1 MKFAHL
7 ADCHLGGWRQPE
19 LQQLNI
25 DSFKKAIEICIE
37 EQVEFILFT
46 GDLFDSAFPP
56 IEILKETFAEFRKLK
71 DAGIKSYVIAGSH
84 DYSISG
90 KTFLD
95 VLEKGGFCEI
105 CKYEEQGEGENKE
118 IILSPIMHKSYHI
131 YGYPG
136 KKSGLEVQDLEK
148 LKINEPYQD
157 NFRILMLHTTISE
170 VAQNLPID
178 SIDLSKV
185 PKADYYALG
194 HIHVDFEKEIEGKPV
209 IYGGPTFPNNFKEL
223 EELKNG
229 SFYII
234 DVEGYTKITKKEI
247 DFKKI
252 ESVKI
257 ELDNALTGTQK
268 IISELEKR
276 DLKDKIVLLRV
287 HGKLKQGKNSDI
299 KFQEIQDYLDKE
311 GVFCFLK
318 NVSKLEVEKKDD
330 LQIKLESN
338 EMEKVEEILVKE
350 YEKENPSNLNE
361 LIFPLMETL
370 SIEKQEGEKNTIFE
384 QRLLS
389 ATNKILNTDL

>member
-19 LQQLNI
+19 LQELNI
-25 DSFKKAIEICIE
+25 LSFKKAIETCIE

-56 IEILKETFAEFRKLK
+56 IEILKETFSEFRKLK
-71 DAGIKSYVIAGSH
+71 EAGIKSYVIAGSH
-84 DYSISG
+84 DYSVSG

-95 VLEKGGFCEI
+95 VLEKAGFCDI
-105 CKYEEQGEGENKE
+105 CKYEEKGDEENKE
-118 IILSPIMHKSYHI
+118 INLIPIIHKSYHI

-136 KKSGLEVQDLEK
+136 KKSGLEVQDLK
-148 LKINEPYQD
+148 KIKINEPYQD
-157 NFRILMLHTTISE
+157 NFRILMLHTTIKD
-170 VAQNLPID
+170 VVPTLPID
-178 SIDLSKV
+178 SIDLLEV

-194 HIHVDFEKEIEGKPV
+194 HIHVNYEKEVNGKPV

-247 DFKKI
+247 KLKETIFI
-252 ESVKI
+252 KI
-257 ELDNALTGTQK
+257 ELDNALIGTQK

-276 DLKDKIVLLRV
+276 DLKDKIVLIKVFGTLT
-287 HGKLKQGKNSDI
+287 QGKNSDI
-299 KFQEIQDYLDKE
+299 KFQEVQEYLDKE

-318 NVSKLEVEKKDD
+318 NTSKLEVEKKEA

-361 LIFPLMETL
+361 LIFPLMESL
-370 SIEKQEGEKNTIFE
+370 SLEKQEGEKNVIFE
-384 QRLLS
+384 QRLLEGL
-389 ATNKILNTDL
+389 NKILGVEL

>member
-1 MKFAHL
+1 MSSFL
-7 ADCHLGGWRQPE
+7 
-19 LQQLNI
+19 LN
-25 DSFKKAIEICIE
+25 AI
-37 EQVEFILFT
+37 
-46 GDLFDSAFPP
+46 
-56 IEILKETFAEFRKLK
+56 
-71 DAGIKSYVIAGSH
+71 
-84 DYSISG
+84 
-90 KTFLD
+90 
-95 VLEKGGFCEI
+95 
-105 CKYEEQGEGENKE
+105 
-118 IILSPIMHKSYHI
+118 
-131 YGYPG
+131 
-136 KKSGLEVQDLEK
+136 
-148 LKINEPYQD
+148 
-157 NFRILMLHTTISE
+157 
-170 VAQNLPID
+170 
-178 SIDLSKV
+178 
-185 PKADYYALG
+185 
-194 HIHVDFEKEIEGKPV
+194 
-209 IYGGPTFPNNFKEL
+209 
-223 EELKNG
+223 
-229 SFYII
+229 
-234 DVEGYTKITKKEI
+234 
-247 DFKKI
+247 I